1 MVMPTRRKKYRKRN
15 TYYFRYRRRLILEMY
30 RKYSQRY
37 KDYFRYQ
44 LRKTLHLGTRNDFIR
59 FHIPSYGRFPNLKVL
74 NLKLHLTLPNCVFLN
89 RLFRSCPLLEDLYM
103 DSTCVDNFDQTFRFC
118 IPTLRL
124 LQLKL
129 NADEFH
135 SCRHKEFI
143 INTPNLESLSI
154 TGPSLSCFR
163 IHDTP
168 STLIQANLS
177 IGKSSYVHDFQV
189 SKDEASRVME
199 ALKGVR
205 NAVDLTLSFGT
216 TSALSYCFDDGDDFP
231 TFPYLRDLQ
240 LGIDYYFGWKLL
252 PYFLENSPLLRW
264 ISLYR
269 ESKSKYTTAMA
280 EGKHKEADDTYGWK
294 PPKQVPECLMDKLK
308 EIEVRNLWRR
318 KAEGE
323 VVKYLL
329 ENGKT
334 LAKMKISFEEDGI
347 SDEIDEDTIENF
359 PRASESMIL
368 KISDK

>member
-1 MVMPTRRKKYRKRN
+1 MATRRKKYRKRN

-30 RKYSQRY
+30 RKYNQRY

-118 IPTLRL
+118 IP
-124 LQLKL
+124 
-129 NADEFH
+129 
-135 SCRHKEFI
+135 
-143 INTPNLESLSI
+143 NLESLSI

-163 IHDTP
+163 VHDIP
-168 STLIQANLS
+168 PTLIQANLS

-205 NAVDLTLSFGT
+205 NAVDLTLPFGT

-231 TFPYLRDLQ
+231 TFPYLLDLQ

-269 ESKSKYTTAMA
+269 EESESKYTTAMA

-308 EIEVRNLWRR
+308 EIEERNLWRR

-323 VVKYLL
+323 VKYLL

-334 LAKMKISFEEDGI
+334 LAKTKISFEEDGI
-347 SDEIDEDTIENF
+347 SDEIDEETIENF
-359 PRASESMIL
+359 PRASE
-368 KISDK
+368 

>member
-1 MVMPTRRKKYRKRN
+1 
-15 TYYFRYRRRLILEMY
+15 MY

-189 SKDEASRVME
+189 LSAIVLMMVMISQHSHIC
-199 ALKGVR
+199 GTFSWVSII
-205 NAVDLTLSFGT
+205 TLDGNCYP
-216 TSALSYCFDDGDDFP
+216 TSWKTHLFCDGF
-231 TFPYLRDLQ
+231 RCI
-240 LGIDYYFGWKLL
+240 G
-252 PYFLENSPLLRW
+252 LLRGN
-264 ISLYR
+264 IRKLMIHMVGNHQ
-269 ESKSKYTTAMA
+269 SKY
-280 EGKHKEADDTYGWK
+280 
-294 PPKQVPECLMDKLK
+294 QSV
-308 EIEVRNLWRR
+308 
-318 KAEGE
+318 
-323 VVKYLL
+323 
-329 ENGKT
+329 
-334 LAKMKISFEEDGI
+334 
-347 SDEIDEDTIENF
+347 
-359 PRASESMIL
+359 
-368 KISDK
+368 

>member
-1 MVMPTRRKKYRKRN
+1 MVMATRRKKYWKRN

-89 RLFRSCPLLEDLYM
+89 R
-103 DSTCVDNFDQTFRFC
+103 
-118 IPTLRL
+118 
-124 LQLKL
+124 
-129 NADEFH
+129 
-135 SCRHKEFI
+135 HKEFI
-143 INTPNLESLSI
+143 FNTPNLVSLSI

-163 IHDTP
+163 IHDIP
-168 STLIQANLS
+168 SNLIQANLS

-205 NAVDLTLSFGT
+205 NAVDLTLPFGT

-264 ISLYR
+264 ISLNR
-269 ESKSKYTTAMA
+269 ESESKYTTAMA

-368 KISDK
+368 KISD

>member
-1 MVMPTRRKKYRKRN
+1 MVMATRRKKYWKRN

-143 INTPNLESLSI
+143 FNTPNLVSLSI

-163 IHDTP
+163 IHDIP
-168 STLIQANLS
+168 PNLIQANLS

-205 NAVDLTLSFGT
+205 NAVDLTLPFGT

-264 ISLYR
+264 ISLNR
-269 ESKSKYTTAMA
+269 ESESKYTTAMA

-347 SDEIDEDTIENF
+347 SDEIDEATIENF

-368 KISDK
+368 KISD

>member
-1 MVMPTRRKKYRKRN
+1 MVLATRRKKYRKRN
-15 TYYFRYRRRLILEMY
+15 TYYFTYRRRLILEMY

-89 RLFRSCPLLEDLYM
+89 R
-103 DSTCVDNFDQTFRFC
+103 FC

-163 IHDTP
+163 IPDIP
-168 STLIQANLS
+168 PNLIQANLS

-189 SKDEASRVME
+189 SKDKATRVME
-199 ALKGVR
+199 TLKGVR
-205 NAVDLTLSFGT
+205 NAVDLTLPFGT

-231 TFPYLRDLQ
+231 TFPYLRVLQ

-264 ISLYR
+264 ISLNR
-269 ESKSKYTTAMA
+269 ESESKYTTAMA

-294 PPKQVPECLMDKLK
+294 PPK
-308 EIEVRNLWRR
+308 

-368 KISDK
+368 KISD

>member
-1 MVMPTRRKKYRKRN
+1 MVMATRWKKYSKRN

-37 KDYFRYQ
+37 KDYLRYQ
-44 LRKTLHLGTRNDFIR
+44 LRKTLHLGTRNDFISFR
-59 FHIPSYGRFPNLKVL
+59 IPSYGRFPNLKVL
-74 NLKLHLTLPNCVFLN
+74 NLKLHLTLPNSVFLK

-103 DSTCVDNFDQTFRFC
+103 DITCVDNFDQTFRFC
-118 IPTLRL
+118 IPTLIL

-129 NADEFH
+129 NADEFD

-154 TGPSLSCFR
+154 TDPSLSCFR
-163 IHDTP
+163 IHDIVLP
-168 STLIQANLS
+168 SLIQANLS

-205 NAVDLTLSFGT
+205 NAIDLTLPFGT

-231 TFPYLRDLQ
+231 IFPCLLDLQ
-240 LGIDYYFGWKLL
+240 LGIDYCFGWKLL
-252 PYFLENSPLLRW
+252 PYFLENSPVLRY

-269 ESKSKYTTAMA
+269 ESETKYTTAIA

-294 PPKQVPECLMDKLK
+294 PPKQVPECLMDRLK
-308 EIEVRNLWRR
+308 NIEVRNLWRR
-318 KAEGE
+318 KSECE

-329 ENGKT
+329 ENGKA
-334 LAKMKISFEEDGI
+334 LEKMRISFEEDGI

-368 KISDK
+368 KISD